1 MSKFN
6 LIVLLYLI
14 ILLNIHC
21 VGKPIRVSLKIKD
34 NWEEKREFIYL
45 KDVEL
50 KERFVVKTI
59 EKHNNHYFGSNYNME
74 GFTSLVDLD
83 LASNIFKNVELNVGR
98 RNDPNYLLK
107 MKIVIEI
114 ANNKFV
120 RNFSPEFDKQA
131 LRFNNFTEV
140 DNVCETSIL
149 EETLENTKIN
159 KKELLKENIE
169 NYKNKLLSSFW
180 TEINLIGYKIELLEK
195 QKVEYPKELNNRII
209 YFGNKITGL
218 IEVSKRM
225 CFNCRVT
232 QTKQWLEKK
241 NYNG

>member
-1 MSKFN
+1 MVYYTKFQMSKFN

-83 LASNIFKNVELNVGR
+83 LASNIFKNIELNVSR
-98 RNDPNYLLK
+98 LDTNYLLK

-114 ANNKFV
+114 ANNKFI
-120 RNFSPEFDKQA
+120 RNFVTGFEKRVIFIYLYYIA
-131 LRFNNFTEV
+131 
-140 DNVCETSIL
+140 CESSNITSNSMISSL
-149 EETLENTKIN
+149 YPPIYPLPKFFIGTK
-159 KKELLKENIE
+159 NI
-169 NYKNKLLSSFW
+169 
-180 TEINLIGYKIELLEK
+180 
-195 QKVEYPKELNNRII
+195 
-209 YFGNKITGL
+209 
-218 IEVSKRM
+218 
-225 CFNCRVT
+225 
-232 QTKQWLEKK
+232 
-241 NYNG
+241 